1 MPLSTFF
8 LGPEKGGNC
17 AGVSPTGTRFA
28 VRDDLRRGGG
38 EGRAPEG
45 SCAHDPG
52 RVRLALFRQSRS
64 TSRKGL
70 VAGSPWLFSRNSL
83 NFFSIEAPFS
93 LSALTISVYR
103 ALTPAFS

>member
-8 LGPEKGGNC
+8 FRSRGGGKRC
-17 AGVSPTGTRFA
+17 RRVSDRSPVA
-28 VRDDLRRGGG
+28 VRDDRRRGGG
-38 EGRAPEG
+38 EGRVPDG

-64 TSRKGL
+64 TSRNGL

-83 NFFSIEAPFS
+83 NFLSIEAPFS
-93 LSALTISVYR
+93 LSALTI
-103 ALTPAFS
+103 